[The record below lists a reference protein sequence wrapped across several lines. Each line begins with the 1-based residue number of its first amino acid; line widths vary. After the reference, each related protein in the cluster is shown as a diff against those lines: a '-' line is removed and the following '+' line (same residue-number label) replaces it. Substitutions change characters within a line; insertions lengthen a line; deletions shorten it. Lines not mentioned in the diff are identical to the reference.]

1 MISGVKRVTGRWL
14 IELLHQGGIR
24 IKQPFKC
31 QGANTS
37 TWDQINWN
45 SVLPVW
51 SDTFISHTD
60 IVTHSFPDVLRMSH
74 LPTRN
79 ILKLRIWH
87 IEGKCRV
94 RKTPDDL
101 LNGCRT
107 LLLCE
112 NQSLGDFNAGATDVL
127 SLLFWNDQRGG
138 YHQSFRLCWTPQGFM
153 TRSIETFHLWI
164 FCTIKCCSQE
174 VLGKKKIYT
183 CFSSCVRLN
192 ELLYSVSA
200 YSTTDYCSGSAGFEI
215 HRLNIHQKLFYIRD
229 PQRLPDL

>member
-1 MISGVKRVTGRWL
+1 MTGRWL

-31 QGANTS
+31 QGVNTS

-174 VLGKKKIYT
+174 VLGKKKSTPASLPVSDWMSSFIRCLHT
-183 CFSSCVRLN
+183 QLLTTAAGQLGSKFIDLIFTRNCFTS
-192 ELLYSVSA
+192 
-200 YSTTDYCSGSAGFEI
+200 EI
-215 HRLNIHQKLFYIRD
+215 LRGCQISK
-229 PQRLPDL
+229 